1 MSPQRRIRPL
11 LALLPALLA
20 GSASAFSVGRGPA
33 AAAAVAPN
41 RGLAGSAFDDAFA
54 QGEKAAATTSE
65 LSPAATGGGSS
76 SNSDDDDDDEYEYV
90 EYEDLQMSDLSGS
103 EWKIGTVWNDND
115 QSIEETWVRLVFDE
129 DGGGEGFGSKPS
141 CVAVWGDGAKGTWS
155 LDVASQF
162 FTISKETFGGWLGK
176 KIWAGPAEDFY
187 YLQGTVRGWNP
198 LSPASVR
205 GVWQMKRLGCDK
217 DEMGTA
223 PWFEVEEEEGEEE
236 AAPAPQ
242 LKQEEEEEEEEEESK
257 EVVEAKEEE
266 KSVEEEEEEAI
277 EEEEE
282 KKGEDSKA

>member
-1 MSPQRRIRPL
+1 M
-11 LALLPALLA
+11 
-20 GSASAFSVGRGPA
+20 
-33 AAAAVAPN
+33 
-41 RGLAGSAFDDAFA
+41 
-54 QGEKAAATTSE
+54 
-65 LSPAATGGGSS
+65 
-76 SNSDDDDDDEYEYV
+76 
-90 EYEDLQMSDLSGS
+90 
-103 EWKIGTVWNDND
+103 
-115 QSIEETWVRLVFDE
+115 
-129 DGGGEGFGSKPS
+129 
-141 CVAVWGDGAKGTWS
+141 
-155 LDVASQF
+155 ASQF